1 MLTRIKNRILMLLKK
16 IPTPFI
22 ICNSISILLLILVI
36 IYAQKFAPPVDG
48 LFIPPATP
56 RYPTAGLLTHTFEVL
71 CSIPPVICGF
81 TFFIIRRINPN
92 NSNNFFLLGST
103 ILTTGFFFNE
113 IYRTHIIL
121 QYFDIAKLTT
131 IRVYGVILIVY
142 LSLFWKTLRETPL
155 GIMITAFSL
164 IIIAVLIDSFYSYF
178 PMKSLLI
185 EGVPKL
191 LGMINFTVYFCLVCY
206 QTILNTWKELE

>member
-1 MLTRIKNRILMLLKK
+1 MLLKK

-81 TFFIIRRINPN
+81 TFFIITELTPYK
-92 NSNNFFLLGST
+92 ST
-103 ILTTGFFFNE
+103 I
-113 IYRTHIIL
+113 
-121 QYFDIAKLTT
+121 
-131 IRVYGVILIVY
+131 
-142 LSLFWKTLRETPL
+142 
-155 GIMITAFSL
+155 
-164 IIIAVLIDSFYSYF
+164 
-178 PMKSLLI
+178 KS
-185 EGVPKL
+185 
-191 LGMINFTVYFCLVCY
+191 
-206 QTILNTWKELE
+206 

>member
-1 MLTRIKNRILMLLKK
+1 MLL
-16 IPTPFI
+16 I
-22 ICNSISILLLILVI
+22 IFSVAEFVVTSIFEGKVI
-36 IYAQKFAPPVDG
+36 ISLTSCLG
-48 LFIPPATP
+48 
-56 RYPTAGLLTHTFEVL
+56 RLLQFPNTHVQL
-71 CSIPPVICGF
+71 DCHLY
-81 TFFIIRRINPN
+81 RI
-92 NSNNFFLLGST
+92 
-103 ILTTGFFFNE
+103 
-113 IYRTHIIL
+113 HIIL

-191 LGMINFTVYFCLVCY
+191 LGMINFTLYFCLVCY